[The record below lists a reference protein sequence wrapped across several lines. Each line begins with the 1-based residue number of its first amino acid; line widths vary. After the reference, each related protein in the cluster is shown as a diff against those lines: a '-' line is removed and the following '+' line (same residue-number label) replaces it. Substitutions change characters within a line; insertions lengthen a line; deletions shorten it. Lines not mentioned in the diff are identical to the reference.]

1 LASRRHGSH
10 HAPDTPFLPVLRPP
24 ASCGWP
30 QGAWCVRVP
39 GNPREF
45 RRPEGAGLIHGESAL
60 VTSSVLPRSVLSAVI
75 AQRAPRRDPEGFPA
89 AGRDGGNPR
98 ESTQKWSG
106 AGRWICTRYCAREPL
121 TVSGSRTEPAGGH
134 KLERVCDLR
143 FFIVRLTR
151 PPRLVVGVDARRSPE
166 QRWTGRIPRGFSV
179 GFGHELLGC
188 PTCPGGRAK
197 TVGRIPA
204 SARRGVAAGHSVL
217 WSA

>member
-121 TVSGSRTEPAGGH
+121 TQSGSRTEPAGGYN
-134 KLERVCDLR
+134 LERVCDLR
-143 FFIVRLTR
+143 FFVVR
-151 PPRLVVGVDARRSPE
+151 
-166 QRWTGRIPRGFSV
+166 
-179 GFGHELLGC
+179 
-188 PTCPGGRAK
+188 
-197 TVGRIPA
+197 
-204 SARRGVAAGHSVL
+204 RRGGLRTDSEGSCGAKSPFLEVHRVVVVVAAVNGL
-217 WSA
+217 FRIGSA

>member
-121 TVSGSRTEPAGGH
+121 TVSGSRTEPAGDH
-134 KLERVCDLR
+134 KLERVSDLR
-143 FFIVRLTR
+143 FCVAGSGNAVKVSRLRELVDNSPCYLLTPGTQVLSVRR
-151 PPRLVVGVDARRSPE
+151 D
-166 QRWTGRIPRGFSV
+166 
-179 GFGHELLGC
+179 HELRAS
-188 PTCPGGRAK
+188 GG
-197 TVGRIPA
+197 
-204 SARRGVAAGHSVL
+204 SVTG
-217 WSA
+217 